1 MSRLKPNQV
10 RYTFTKSKVA
20 EAFRWV
26 AVGENA
32 NVKAALWLNERFAGL
47 SLYRENNS
55 GGTSVPYNVA
65 EVRSSAPKAGSKVSD
80 EMLSSAALGWRS
92 LDVSKEVLEKA
103 YRNESKLAATVT
115 IGRSKGGKCWDFKDI
130 VFTTWRNEEVAK

>member
-20 EAFRWV
+20 KAFSW
-26 AVGENA
+26 A
-32 NVKAALWLNERFAGL
+32 NRDEVKAALWLTDRFAGL
-47 SLYRENNS
+47 TLYTEYNS
-55 GGTSVPYNVA
+55 GAPCNVA

-80 EMLSSAALGWRS
+80 KMLLSAAMGWRS
-92 LDVSKEVLEKA
+92 LDMPKEVLEKA

-115 IGRSKGGKCWDFKDI
+115 IGRSEGGKCWDFKDI
-130 VFTTWRNEEVAK
+130 VFTTWRNEEVAQ